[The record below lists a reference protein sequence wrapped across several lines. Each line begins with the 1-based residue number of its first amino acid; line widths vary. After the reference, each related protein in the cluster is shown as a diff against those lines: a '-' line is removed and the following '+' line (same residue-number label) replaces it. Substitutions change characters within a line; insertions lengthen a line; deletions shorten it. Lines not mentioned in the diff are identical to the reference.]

1 MLQKPFLQI
10 RIALSICNPKTHI
23 VISNYHKISTAGYL
37 KENNGTIVVFQIP
50 IMLKKECLA
59 VFPDFLDLLGS
70 RYFFH
75 GQHCHLDIV
84 FGIQLSQLLL
94 QILLLLSCHELSFVM
109 NHRKILGAV
118 LSCCY
123 RYQQHKQGKNC
134 QYFLIHRLILPAN
147 LSAHTK
153 CICQYSRLK
162 VGLST
167 LPKPQRASLSSHP
180 LAGSLP
186 WCRSGHSS

>member
-1 MLQKPFLQI
+1 
-10 RIALSICNPKTHI
+10 
-23 VISNYHKISTAGYL
+23 
-37 KENNGTIVVFQIP
+37 
-50 IMLKKECLA
+50 MLKKECLA
-59 VFPDFLDLLGS
+59 VFPDFLDFLGS

-94 QILLLLSCHELSFVM
+94 QILLLLSGHELSLIM

-118 LSCCY
+118 LGCCY

-134 QYFLIHRLILPAN
+134 QYFLMHRLFLLAN

-153 CICQYSRLK
+153 CICLCSRLK
-162 VGLST
+162 ARLSS
-167 LPKPQRASLSSHP
+167 LPKPQRASLSSRP
-180 LAGSLP
+180 LAESLP
-186 WCRSGHSS
+186 WCRSDHSS